1 MMRFLAT
8 LLLFGILL
16 SNQHAWS
23 SWITKKSDT
32 SEKVESIEKE
42 YADGLISKSECNK
55 QKSKVLKL
63 KKISETI
70 CDKIKEKDAQTSKK
84 KKKSKEEIKKEK
96 SNYIEKKEKETK
108 KEFIKKKKNLL
119 FQKKITNL

>member
-1 MMRFLAT
+1 MKRFFST
-8 LLLFGILL
+8 LLLLGILL

-32 SEKVESIEKE
+32 SEKVESIENE

-63 KKISETI
+63 KKVSETI
-70 CDKIKEKDAQTSKK
+70 CDNVKVKVAQS
-84 KKKSKEEIKKEK
+84 SW
-96 SNYIEKKEKETK
+96 
-108 KEFIKKKKNLL
+108 IKKKNKRGS
-119 FQKKITNL
+119 

>member
-1 MMRFLAT
+1 MKRLLAT
-8 LLLFGILL
+8 FLLLGILL

-32 SEKVESIEKE
+32 SEKVASIEKE

-63 KKISETI
+63 NKISETI
-70 CDKIKEKDAQTSKK
+70 CDNVKVKVAQSSWI

-96 SNYIEKKEKETK
+96 SNYIQKKEK
-108 KEFIKKKKNLL
+108 
-119 FQKKITNL
+119 